1 MPCCCDQGKL
11 NAESMRYS
19 KAGCWEMQT
28 GRGNMR
34 NPSRRNFLVGTTAL
48 ATTAIVGDGPTF
60 GDTAQPFDLVIRGG
74 EVIDPSQSL
83 RGIRDVGIRYGQI
96 AAVEA
101 AIDPARAKR
110 SIDAKGKL
118 VTPGLVDLHTH
129 IYAYGSAIGIPP
141 DELVPFSGTTTFVS
155 AGDAGA
161 NNFSAFKRALVA
173 QTRSRVFAFVNISTI
188 GLAGFPVGETENIRH
203 ADADATARTIAEN
216 QDIVLGAKVRETL
229 AIVGNNG
236 IEPLKRAIEAVELSG
251 TNGRVMCHIGD
262 SPGDLQVLVDIL
274 RPGDILTHPYTSLG
288 NNTVQNGKVLPA
300 LLEAK
305 KRGVLIDVGHGAG
318 SFNFDIAEAAIQ
330 QGLTFDTISSDVH
343 VVAANTPSQ
352 PYLPWVMSKFLA
364 LGFSLEDVIA
374 AVTIRPATIIGKVP
388 KLGTLKVGA
397 PGDVSI
403 LELVEGPVQLLDTS
417 NNPRT
422 GKAYLKTMQTVREGV
437 PFGRPYQLPF
447 ALN

>member
-1 MPCCCDQGKL
+1 MAKTTRRRFLIGTS
-11 NAESMRYS
+11 AV
-19 KAGCWEMQT
+19 AGAA
-28 GRGNMR
+28 
-34 NPSRRNFLVGTTAL
+34 LAGTTGFA
-48 ATTAIVGDGPTF
+48 
-60 GDTAQPFDLVIRGG
+60 DTAQPYDLVIRGG
-74 EVIDPSQSL
+74 DVIDPSQKL
-83 RGIRDVGIRYGQI
+83 RGVRDVGIRYGQI
-96 AAVEA
+96 AAVEPS
-101 AIDPARAKR
+101 IDPSQAKR
-110 SIDAKGKL
+110 TIDAKGKL

-141 DELVPFSGTTTFVS
+141 DELVPFSGTTTYVS

-161 NNFSAFKRALVA
+161 NNFSGFKRQIVS
-173 QTRSRVFAFVNISTI
+173 QSRSRVFAFVNISVI
-188 GLAGFPVGETENIRH
+188 GLAGFPVGENVNIKY

-229 AIVGNNG
+229 ALVGDNG

-251 TNGRVMCHIGD
+251 TKGRVMCHIGD
-262 SPGDLQVLVDIL
+262 APGDLQVLVNQL
-274 RPGDILTHPYTSLG
+274 RPGDILTHPYSSLG

-305 KRGVLIDVGHGAG
+305 KRGVIIDVGHGAG

-352 PYLPWVMSKFLA
+352 PYLPWVLSKFLA

-374 AVTIRPATIIGKVP
+374 AATIKPATIIGKVP
-388 KLGTLKVGA
+388 KLGTLQVGA

-422 GKAYLKTMQTVREGV
+422 GKAYLKAVQTIREGV
-437 PFGRPYQLPF
+437 PNGRPYQLPF
-447 ALN
+447 TVN

>member
-1 MPCCCDQGKL
+1 LG
-11 NAESMRYS
+11 NANRPGQHAQSITS
-19 KAGCWEMQT
+19 Q
-28 GRGNMR
+28 
-34 NPSRRNFLVGTTAL
+34 FLVGTTAL

-141 DELVPFSGTTTFVS
+141 DELVPFSGTTTYVS

-188 GLAGFPVGETENIRH
+188 GLAGFPVGETENIRY

-262 SPGDLQVLVDIL
+262 SPAIC
-274 RPGDILTHPYTSLG
+274 RFWSTSCARA
-288 NNTVQNGKVLPA
+288 TSSPIRTPA
-300 LLEAK
+300 LATTPCRTERFCLPCSRRK
-305 KRGVLIDVGHGAG
+305 
-318 SFNFDIAEAAIQ
+318 SAAC
-330 QGLTFDTISSDVH
+330 
-343 VVAANTPSQ
+343 
-352 PYLPWVMSKFLA
+352 
-364 LGFSLEDVIA
+364 
-374 AVTIRPATIIGKVP
+374 
-388 KLGTLKVGA
+388 
-397 PGDVSI
+397 
-403 LELVEGPVQLLDTS
+403 
-417 NNPRT
+417 
-422 GKAYLKTMQTVREGV
+422 
-437 PFGRPYQLPF
+437 
-447 ALN
+447 